1 MAAETQF
8 CLKKRQKHESYFNV
22 CLLGEPNNFPCEIMV
37 KIEALVIML
46 IFRPLSSLLSCLNSV
61 GEHCAVLN
69 LMFPPTLLKVRVFF
83 SPLLDVFHVNNQT
96 MVKLISFCLLRFSN
110 GVSTEALNLGKRK

>member
-37 KIEALVIML
+37 KIEALVFML
-46 IFRPLSSLLSCLNSV
+46 IIFIQTTQLSPFKDDHINSV
-61 GEHCAVLN
+61 GDHCAAIY
-69 LMFPPTLLKVRVFF
+69 LMFPGTDAFEGVIFFF
-83 SPLLDVFHVNNQT
+83 SLTQCFSSKEPNDGQAYILLFTSSQ
-96 MVKLISFCLLRFSN
+96 
-110 GVSTEALNLGKRK
+110 